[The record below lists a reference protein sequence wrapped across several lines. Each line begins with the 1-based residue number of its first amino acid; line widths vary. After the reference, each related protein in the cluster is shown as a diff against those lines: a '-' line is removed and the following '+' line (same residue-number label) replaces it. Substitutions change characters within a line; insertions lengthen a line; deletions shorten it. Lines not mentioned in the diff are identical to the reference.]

1 MFETASLLVVISALF
16 AWINDRFIR
25 LPTTIG
31 IMVIAMAFSVLLLA
45 LGAAGTL
52 DPLRLGADWLTE
64 IDFKRTLMDGMLAFL
79 LFAGALHVDLKRLVQ
94 SRLIIGL
101 LATAG
106 VLISTTLIGLA
117 SYLLFQAIGQP
128 VPFLYCLVFGVIV
141 SPTDPVA
148 VLGILKTAGAPK
160 SLEVKIAGESLFND
174 GVAVVLFIA
183 LLGIVTGAGEAS
195 AGAIAQLFAIEVIGG
210 VVLGAVT
217 GGLCWL
223 LLLRIDNYTVE
234 ILLTLALV
242 MGGYSLAQKLH
253 VSGVLAMVIA
263 GLMIGNP
270 GRDNAMSDKTQAH
283 LDTFWELID
292 EILNAVLFLLIG
304 LVMMLLPLDPMALLA
319 GLVLA
324 LVTLA
329 ARWIAVSLATRVLR
343 LKTAIHPKLVTL
355 LTWGGLRGGISV
367 ALALSLPESPW
378 RNLLVTATYVIV
390 VLSILT
396 QGLSIKGLI
405 SAVFADSQQS
415 TPDR

>member
-1 MFETASLLVVISALF
+1 VFETASLLVVISALF
-16 AWINDRFIR
+16 AWLNDRFIR

-183 LLGIVTGAGEAS
+183 LLGIVTGAGEAP
-195 AGAIAQLFAIEVIGG
+195 GPPRYL
-210 VVLGAVT
+210 LGT
-217 GGLCWL
+217 H
-223 LLLRIDNYTVE
+223 R
-234 ILLTLALV
+234 
-242 MGGYSLAQKLH
+242 
-253 VSGVLAMVIA
+253 
-263 GLMIGNP
+263 
-270 GRDNAMSDKTQAH
+270 
-283 LDTFWELID
+283 
-292 EILNAVLFLLIG
+292 
-304 LVMMLLPLDPMALLA
+304 
-319 GLVLA
+319 
-324 LVTLA
+324 
-329 ARWIAVSLATRVLR
+329 
-343 LKTAIHPKLVTL
+343 
-355 LTWGGLRGGISV
+355 
-367 ALALSLPESPW
+367 
-378 RNLLVTATYVIV
+378 
-390 VLSILT
+390 
-396 QGLSIKGLI
+396 
-405 SAVFADSQQS
+405 
-415 TPDR
+415 